1 MGIAR
6 KPSKWF
12 VIVLAVCI
20 SGALAVGQSLRS
32 PEQAFGHAVGAEKK
46 LVRWDKQLEYFKEI
60 AKGSDRVLYQEI
72 GKTTNN
78 NPFVLL
84 VISSPANLKN
94 IEHYKQINRR
104 LFDPRT
110 IASDSEARALIQEAK
125 IFVLVTCSIHS
136 TEIGANQMTPE
147 AVYRLATERTPE
159 IQTILD
165 NVVFLLVPNLNPD
178 GQIMVVDWYNKNL
191 GTPYENASMPW
202 LYHPYVGHDNN
213 RDAYMFTQKE
223 TRLIGRILYQD
234 WLPEVWLDEHQMGG
248 NGARIFVMPASDPIN
263 PNVDPLIY
271 RNTGLLGYAQG
282 AALERAGKEGII
294 YGEQYTYWWEGAMAW
309 AGWWH
314 NMLGLLTE
322 VASSNL
328 ATPVEQAKAV
338 PGQAPPAGGRGRRGG
353 GGGGGRGAGG
363 PMPPPSDT
371 QFRENYPRPWLGGR
385 WTLRDIVDYDE
396 IATFGLLQTAANLRL
411 QLLDGLYVVGKR
423 QIEMGKKGDPYAI
436 VVPRDQAD
444 RPTVVK
450 MLQTLA
456 LGGVEVHQATA
467 AFSADDVNY
476 PAGTYVILLAQ
487 PFRPYAKDMLEAQ
500 VYPKIPPAPGQPPR
514 APYDVAGWSLG
525 MQMGVSTV
533 FVKKPFEAGL
543 KKLDVIELPAGEVT
557 GRGSAFV
564 LSHQPN
570 NSLVA
575 VNRLLQGGYRVS
587 WMTAAA
593 SVNGKAYPAG
603 TIVVSGGK
611 DLAATMASLTRSLG
625 IDALAAELPAD
636 LSLMQ
641 IRSPRTALYQ
651 PWGGGN
657 MDEGWTRWLLEQ
669 NEFPFAT
676 VHPEDLRN
684 GNPSEK
690 FDVIIFPDMNAQ
702 QIMTGATGTNVP
714 EQYRGGIDE
723 SGLKGLRAF
732 IEGGG
737 SVIALGRSSALLID
751 KFSAPYKDGLQGL
764 KREEF
769 FCPGSVLRVQVD
781 NTQPIAYGMK
791 EDTDSYFANA
801 MALEPLPSST
811 MQSVN
816 VVRYPKENLLR
827 SGWLTGESF
836 LADKIAVAEVRLG
849 KGRMVLM
856 PLKVQQRAQPY
867 ATFKLLFNAILTS
880 AAN

>member
-1 MGIAR
+1 MSILR
-6 KPSKWF
+6 RPSQGVLIF
-12 VIVLAVCI
+12 LAVVI
-20 SGALAVGQSLRS
+20 SGTLAFGQALPA
-32 PEQAFGHAVGAEKK
+32 PEQFFGHAVGAEKK
-46 LVRWDKQLEYFKEI
+46 LVRWDKQLEYFKAI
-60 AKGSDRVLYQEI
+60 AKGSDRVLYQEV
-72 GKTTNN
+72 GKTTND
-78 NPFVLL
+78 NPFILL
-84 VISSPANLKN
+84 VISSSANLRN
-94 IEHYKQINRR
+94 IERLKQINRR

-110 IASDSEARALIQEAK
+110 IASDREARDLIQEAR

-147 AVYRLATERTPE
+147 AVYRLATEKTPE
-159 IQTILD
+159 IQSILD

-223 TRLIGRILYQD
+223 TRLIGKILYKD
-234 WLPEVWLDEHQMGG
+234 WLPEVWLDEHQMGSG
-248 NGARIFVMPASDPIN
+248 GARIFVMPASDPIN
-263 PNVDPLIY
+263 PNVDPWIY
-271 RNTGLLGYAQG
+271 RSTGMLGFAQG

-322 VASSNL
+322 VASANL
-328 ATPVEQAKAV
+328 ATPIEQLKAT
-338 PGQAPPAGGRGRRGG
+338 PGQPQAAGGGPGRGGRGG
-353 GGGGGRGAGG
+353 GG
-363 PMPPPSDT
+363 PLSPPNDR
-371 QFRENYPRPWLGGR
+371 QFRANYPRPWLGGR

-396 IATFGLLQTAANLRL
+396 IATFGLLQTAASLRL
-411 QLLDGLYVVGKR
+411 ELLDGLYAVGKR
-423 QIEMGKKGDPYAI
+423 QIELGKKGDPYAI

-456 LGGVEVHQATA
+456 LGGVEVHQAQT

-500 VYPKIPPAPGQPPR
+500 VYPKISPAPGQPARP
-514 APYDVAGWSLG
+514 PYDVAGWSLG
-525 MQMGVSTV
+525 MQMGVSTI
-533 FVKKPFEAGL
+533 FVARPFDANL
-543 KKLDVIELPAGEVT
+543 RKLDSVDLPAGQVT
-557 GRGSAFV
+557 GQGSVFL
-564 LSHQPN
+564 LSHEPN

-575 VNRLLQGGYRVS
+575 VNRLLKGGYQVS
-587 WMTAAA
+587 WTTAAA
-593 SVNGKAYPAG
+593 NVGGKNWPAG
-603 TIVVSGGK
+603 TIIVRGGK
-611 DLAATMASLTRSLG
+611 DLAATMAGLAKSLG
-625 IDALAAELPAD
+625 IEAVAAEAPANLAA
-636 LSLMQ
+636 MR

-651 PWGGGN
+651 PWGGN

-669 NEFPFAT
+669 NEFPFVT

-684 GNPSEK
+684 GNPSDN
-690 FDVIIFPDMNAQ
+690 FDAIIFPDMGSQ
-702 QIMTGATGTNVP
+702 QIIAGQTGANVP
-714 EQYRGGIDE
+714 EQYRGGIEE
-723 SGLKGLRAF
+723 SGLKELQAF
-732 IEGGG
+732 LEGGG
-737 SVIALGRSSALLID
+737 SVITLGRSSNLLID
-751 KFSAPYKDGLQGL
+751 KFAAPFKDGLQGT

-769 FCPGSVLRVQVD
+769 FCPGSVLRVLVD
-781 NTQPIAYGMK
+781 NANPIGYGLK
-791 EDTDSYFANA
+791 EDVDSYFANA
-801 MALEPLPSST
+801 MALEPVTSAKL
-811 MQSVN
+811 QAN
-816 VVRYPKENLLR
+816 QVVRYPKDNILR

-836 LADKIAVAEVRLG
+836 LANKIAVAEVKLG

-880 AAN
+880 AVDR